1 MDKSYLGFPRC
12 YSLNQGMQLFGTIT
26 LVLRPKH
33 AILSFLEIAF
43 ILVVILFLLLMKF
56 VNKLFQS
63 NLKIEAMIFK
73 QRLIPGRGGLVKF
86 QSD

>member
-33 AILSFLEIAF
+33 ANLSLEIAF
-43 ILVVILFLLLMKF
+43 ISLFILSLLLIKF
-56 VNKLFQS
+56 LNKPFQS
-63 NLKIEAMIFK
+63 NLKIKVMIFK
-73 QRLIPGRGGLVKF
+73 ERFIPGKGGLLKF